1 MRQQHDLDR
10 VRTLLTRG
18 FSDLDLRAFCHD
30 TDAFRPV
37 YDELSRG
44 MGKAEVV
51 GRLLDH
57 AESQMLI
64 DDLLAWAKKKNP
76 RRYELHGPYV
86 AGPEDGEP
94 AEQEIEELA
103 AIRILFLA
111 ANPTDTVR
119 LRLDAEVRSIKE
131 ALRGSEFRDQ
141 FDLEQE
147 WAVRV
152 TDLQRCLME
161 HKPHVVHF
169 SGHGLAED
177 GAGSAYPARIVLED
191 SQGYRYEVPP
201 DALSDLFGLLKDNI
215 RCVVLNACYSEGQA
229 RAIAEQIDCVIGMST
244 AISDRA
250 AIQFSAAFYQALG
263 FGRDVETAFKLA
275 CNQLDLQSIAEADT
289 PKLIATRCDPRTVV
303 LGRGAPGP

>member
-1 MRQQHDLDR
+1 MRQHDLVR
-10 VRTLLTRG
+10 VRTLLISG

-30 TDAFRPV
+30 TAAFRPV
-37 YDELSRG
+37 YDELARG
-44 MGKAEVV
+44 MGKAEIV

-64 DDLLAWAKKKNP
+64 DDLLAWAEKKNP
-76 RRYELHGPYV
+76 RRYELHGPYL
-86 AGPEDGEP
+86 AGREGGEP
-94 AEQEIEELA
+94 AKQEIEELA
-103 AIRILFLA
+103 PIRILFLA

-131 ALRGSEFRDQ
+131 ALRGSEFRDL

-152 TDLQRCLME
+152 TDLQRCLLE
-161 HKPHVVHF
+161 HEPHVVHF

-177 GAGSAYPARIVLED
+177 GAGSAHGARIVLED
-191 SQGYRYEVPP
+191 SQGYSYEVPP
-201 DALSDLFGLLKDNI
+201 DALGNLFELLKDNI
-215 RCVVLNACYSEGQA
+215 RCVVLNACYSGEQA
-229 RAIAEQIDCVIGMST
+229 RAIAEQIDCVIGMSA
-244 AISDRA
+244 AIGDNA

-275 CNQLDLQSIAEADT
+275 CNQLDLQSMADADT

-303 LGRGAPGP
+303 LGRRASGT